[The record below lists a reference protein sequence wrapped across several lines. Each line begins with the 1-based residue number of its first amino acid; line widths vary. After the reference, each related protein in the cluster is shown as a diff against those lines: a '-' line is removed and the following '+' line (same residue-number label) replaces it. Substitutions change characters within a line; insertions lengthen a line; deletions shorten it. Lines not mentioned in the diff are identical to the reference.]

1 MLQERA
7 TFEDGGSGVEAG
19 VIGILDRMQT
29 GRFKV
34 FRHLTDWF
42 SEKRHCHRKDG
53 KIVKERDDLLS
64 ATRYG
69 VMMLR
74 FAETEPRVYRSKP
87 TNLTA
92 RTA

>member
-1 MLQERA
+1 M
-7 TFEDGGSGVEAG
+7 
-19 VIGILDRMQT
+19 LDRMQT

-42 SEKRHCHRKDG
+42 AEKRHYHRKDG

-64 ATRYG
+64 ATRYA

-74 FAETEPRVYRSKP
+74 FAETEPRVHGSKP

-92 RTA
+92 WTV